1 MIPIVPVQE
10 DLAASY
16 RECLDVVARER
27 KYLAQIE
34 ALPFEKIAGFVRDS
48 VASDASQFFAL
59 DGNRV
64 VGWADIF
71 PAWAHAVSHC
81 GTLGMGVHPD
91 YRSKGLGTR
100 LLHACIGKAWAKGIT
115 RIVLEVRED
124 NHHAIALYE
133 KMGFKREALKHNA
146 LRFDGVY
153 YHALQMRLLQ
163 SEPAVVSPVNNA
175 LAR

>member
-1 MIPIVPVQE
+1 MITIAPAQE
-10 DLAASY
+10 EFAASY
-16 RECLDVVARER
+16 RECLDLVAKER

-34 ALPFEKIAGFVRDS
+34 ALPLERIAGFVRES
-48 VASDASQFFAL
+48 VVNDAIQFFAL

-91 YRSKGLGTR
+91 YRAKGLGTR
-100 LLHACIGKAWAKGIT
+100 LLRACIDKAWIKGIT

-124 NHHAIALYE
+124 NSRAIALYE
-133 KMGFKREALKHNA
+133 KMGFKTEALMQKA
-146 LRFDGVY
+146 LRYDGIY
-153 YHALQMRLLQ
+153 FNALQMRLLK
-163 SEPAVVSPVNNA
+163 P
-175 LAR
+175 